1 MEITSNTED
10 GVSNTLSLGE
20 VISIW
25 MSGLSE
31 RFKFLISFTITFREY
46 LVLVLVLIG
55 RVIVTLLWFILEN

>member
-31 RFKFLISFTITFREY
+31 RFKFSISFTITFREY
-46 LVLVLVLIG
+46 LVLVLVLID
-55 RVIVTLLWFILEN
+55 